1 MKLALSIGLAFFLG
15 LGVAYPELRGE
26 EVMKRVKERDDGE
39 DMIAD
44 TTMKLINKR
53 GQVRVRKVRIFR
65 KDYEEGVR
73 KIIFFLAPADVRGT
87 AFLSWNPNEGEGTQ
101 WIYIP
106 ALRKVRRIASSR
118 RGDYFMGTDFTY
130 EDLGE
135 WKVEDFHHKLIG
147 EEVVDGHKCF
157 VVESVPKRKS
167 IYGRKVLWVR
177 QDIWMI
183 VRADF
188 YDKKGR
194 FVKRMTVPRIEK
206 VNGIWTAM
214 ELQMDNKRKKHK
226 TILLIED
233 VKYNTGIPDDMFTKR
248 AMIKGEGLRDWPAG
262 SDHRSSQGYPRTT
275 SAPLLSPDRCSFSP
289 P

>member
-1 MKLALSIGLAFFLG
+1 MRLRLALSIGLAFLLG
-15 LGVAYPELRGE
+15 LGAAYPELTGE
-26 EVMKRVKERDDGE
+26 EVMRRVKGRDDGE

-53 GQVRVRKVRIFR
+53 GQVRVRKVRMFR
-65 KDYEEGVR
+65 KDYEDGVR
-73 KIIFFLAPADVRGT
+73 KIIFFLAPADVKGT
-87 AFLSWNPNEGEGTQ
+87 AFLSWDPSEGEGAQ

-135 WKVEDFHHKLIG
+135 WRVEDYRHKLIG
-147 EEVVDGHKCF
+147 EEVVDGHKCY
-157 VVESVPKRKS
+157 VVESVPKEKGKS
-167 IYGRKVLWVR
+167 VYGRKVAWVR
-177 QDIWMI
+177 EDIWMI

-194 FVKRMTVPRIEK
+194 FIKRMTVPRVEK

-214 ELQMDNKRKKHK
+214 ELRMDNERKRHK
-226 TILLIED
+226 TIILIED
-233 VKYNTGIPDDMFTKR
+233 VKYNTGIPDDMFTQR
-248 AMIKGEGLRDWPAG
+248 AMIRGAGLR
-262 SDHRSSQGYPRTT
+262 S
-275 SAPLLSPDRCSFSP
+275 
-289 P
+289 